1 MMLTSASGK
10 NNFSKNRF
18 WLFEHR
24 IDYELYLMIT
34 FDRIKILTN
43 KKYVEQLDSSVSTI
57 VIQNNVQKEI
67 RYSQRRPY
75 QLYINN
81 SEMEDKCVIEFS
93 AKVLLD
99 RYPELI
105 NKYNIQSCFD
115 NVNALGLCHLHVY
128 EIVNDSEF
136 LSCDVTLDIGGI
148 MMPDKL
154 AIKSCIRNINKF
166 RVQKYGNSGY
176 TLTKEVKTKSRQIR
190 LSFYDKYKELN
201 KACNRDFL
209 DELND
214 KYSLLAYFNG
224 KFRVEANIK
233 TISQIRE
240 LFQVESN
247 RLLDVLNSPANPLLT
262 WFDEALE
269 LPHQSTPFLTET
281 KSLLSY
287 NKLSELKNALLLQAC
302 DYDIEIVDLVLNNC
316 LSPNTNKGRYRKRFV
331 NLINEYHK
339 PNQNIQVMRDV
350 REKLV
355 EINCKPVKGDEK
367 ENPHQ

>member
-1 MMLTSASGK
+1 MLTAASGK

-18 WLFEHR
+18 RLFEHR

-43 KKYVEQLDSSVSTI
+43 KKYVEQLDSNVSTI

-81 SEMEDKCVIEFS
+81 SEVEDKCVIEFS

-105 NKYNIQSCFD
+105 NKNNIHSCFD
-115 NVNALGLCHLHVY
+115 NINNLGLCKLHVQ

-136 LSCDVTLDIGGI
+136 LSCDATRDIGGI
-148 MMPDKL
+148 TMPDKL
-154 AIKSCIRNINKF
+154 AIKSCIRNLNKF
-166 RVQKYGNSGY
+166 RVQKYGNSGH

-209 DELND
+209 DELD
-214 KYSLLAYFNG
+214 HKYGLLAYFNG

-233 TISQIRE
+233 TISQIRQ
-240 LFQVESN
+240 LFHVDSN
-247 RLLDVLNSPANPLLT
+247 RLMDVLNSPANPLLT

-269 LPHQSTPFLTET
+269 LPDNCTPFLTET

-302 DYDIEIVDLVLNNC
+302 DYDIEKLDLVLNNC
-316 LSPNTNKGRYRKRFV
+316 LSPNTNKGRYRNKFV
-331 NLINEYHK
+331 NLINEYQK
-339 PNQNIQVMRDV
+339 PNQNIQVMRSV
-350 REKLV
+350 REKLL
-355 EINCKPVKGDEK
+355 EINCKSVTEK
-367 ENPHQ
+367 ENETLHQ

>member
-1 MMLTSASGK
+1 MPISAPGK
-10 NNFSKNRF
+10 NKFSKNRF
-18 WLFEHR
+18 RLFEHR
-24 IDYELYLMIT
+24 IDYELYIMIT

-43 KKYVEQLDSSVSTI
+43 KKYVEQLNSNVFTV
-57 VIQNNVQKEI
+57 VIQNNLQKEI
-67 RYSQRRPY
+67 RYSQRSPY

-81 SEMEDKCVIEFS
+81 REVEDKCVIEFS
-93 AKVLLD
+93 AKAMLD

-105 NKYNIQSCFD
+105 NKNNIHSCFD
-115 NVNALGLCHLHVY
+115 NINDLGLCKLHVQ

-136 LSCDVTLDIGGI
+136 LSCDVTRDIVGI

-154 AIKSCIRNINKF
+154 AIKSCIRNLNKF
-166 RVQKYGNSGY
+166 RVQKYGNSGH
-176 TLTKEVKTKSRQIR
+176 TVTKEVKTKSRQIR

-209 DELND
+209 DELDD
-214 KYSLLAYFNG
+214 KNGLLAYFNG

-233 TISQIRE
+233 TISQIRQ
-240 LFQVESN
+240 LFQVDN
-247 RLLDVLNSPANPLLT
+247 NQLMDVMNSQANPLLT

-269 LPHQSTPFLTET
+269 LPDNCTPVLTET

-302 DYDIEIVDLVLNNC
+302 DYDIEILDLILNNC
-316 LSPNTNKGRYRKRFV
+316 LSPNTNKSRYRNKFV

-339 PNQNIQVMRDV
+339 PNQNIQVISSI
-350 REKLV
+350 REKLL
-355 EINCKPVKGDEK
+355 ETNCKSGTKK
-367 ENPHQ
+367 ESETEH